1 MSVVGYCRVSS
12 AGQSLE
18 VQLDK
23 LKEHGCDEI
32 FKEKKSGTTANRE
45 ELQACLKYVR
55 KGDSLVVTKL
65 DRLARSTLH
74 LTQIAQLLKDKE
86 VDLVVLDQQIDTSS
100 PTGRLMFNM
109 LACIAEFE
117 TEIRKERQLEGIEK
131 AKQQGVAFGRKA
143 KLSSEQVQQMVSDR
157 DEGLKISELMLKYG
171 LSKASVYRLLNE
183 HSPKQEG
190 G

>member
-74 LTQIAQLLKDKE
+74 LTQIAQLLKGKE

-117 TEIRKERQLEGIEK
+117 TEIRKERQLEGIAK
-131 AKQQGVAFGRKA
+131 AKERGVHFGRKA
-143 KLSSEQVQQMVSDR
+143 TLRPLQVQEMRQKRASGV
-157 DEGLKISELMLKYG
+157 KIKDLMAEYR
-171 LSKASVYRLLNE
+171 LSKASVYRLL
-183 HSPKQEG
+183 KADIA
-190 G
+190 